1 MKTPKVL
8 LTSTDLQWSQNF
20 LKIIGLHSWIFKKF
34 FFENWNNIPNKIPF
48 NNTLRTAVQTAVIRH
63 GSLLMK
69 KIAFIA
75 WLVVSIA
82 FAMGIIKLPK
92 PPLNCHLAVEF
103 QRKFWIQEAKNQD
116 MNDLSS
122 SLMGS
127 MAFPRKKISEPWF
140 ISFWKISRNTLL
152 GFGSKWPK
160 SCQNHH

>member
-1 MKTPKVL
+1 MISK
-8 LTSTDLQWSQNF
+8 F
-20 LKIIGLHSWIFKKF
+20 LKIIGLHSCFFKSIFL
-34 FFENWNNIPNKIPF
+34 NQNNIPDKIPF
-48 NNTLRTAVQTAVIRH
+48 SSTLRTTVQTAVIRH

-92 PPLNCHLAVEF
+92 PPLNCHLAAEF

-116 MNDLSS
+116 MNLSS

-152 GFGSKWPK
+152 GSGSEWPIK
-160 SCQNHH
+160 RQLLLRMVSF

>member
-1 MKTPKVL
+1 MWLGAFKIWRHQKSPFDINWPSVISKFWNISVFIL
-8 LTSTDLQWSQNF
+8 EFSKGF
-20 LKIIGLHSWIFKKF
+20 L
-34 FFENWNNIPNKIPF
+34 ENYNNISNKLQF
-48 NNTLRTAVQTAVIRH
+48 SSTLRTTVQTAVIRH

-92 PPLNCHLAVEF
+92 PPLNCHLAGEF

-127 MAFPRKKISEPWF
+127 MAFPRKKIHKRAM
-140 ISFWKISRNTLL
+140 IHLVLKN
-152 GFGSKWPK
+152 
-160 SCQNHH
+160 